1 MKLTKSQSTG
11 IQEGDFTPMI
21 DMVFQ
26 LIAFF
31 MVLLNFNEADVNE
44 EISLPLSVLARPPD
58 GPIEKP
64 ITLHLRNDAG
74 VMIGAESVPTVAGI
88 KPYLRFEVDQ
98 LTVENKKPRDATV
111 IIRADRAVPTGKVQE
126 LIKVCQE
133 SGFEKFALR
142 AREEVRGR

>member
-1 MKLTKSQSTG
+1 MKLAKSTSSG

-44 EISLPLSVLARPPD
+44 EISLPHSVLARPSD
-58 GPIEKP
+58 GPIDKP
-64 ITLHLRNDAG
+64 ITLHLRSDGG

-88 KPYLRFEVDQ
+88 KPFLRFEIDQ
-98 LTVENKKPRDATV
+98 LTVEKRAPKEATV
-111 IIRADRAVPTGKVQE
+111 IIRADRAAPTGKVQE
-126 LIKVCQE
+126 LIKICQE

-142 AREEVRGR
+142 AKEEFKH

>member
-1 MKLTKSQSTG
+1 MKLAKPTSSA

-44 EISLPLSVLARPPD
+44 AISLPQSVLARPAD
-58 GPIEKP
+58 GPLEKP
-64 ITLHLRNDAG
+64 ITLHLRSDGG

-88 KPYLRFEVDQ
+88 KPFLRFEIDQ
-98 LTVENKKPRDATV
+98 LSVEKKSPRDATI
-111 IIRADRAVPTGKVQE
+111 IIRADRAVQTGKVQE
-126 LIKVCQE
+126 LIKICQD

-142 AREEVRGR
+142 AKEEQVH